1 MADFS
6 DEEETNQNY
15 YKNIKESGGPDMR
28 IDTVETQQGN
38 RGYPWKYARR

>member
-1 MADFS
+1 LADFS

-15 YKNIKESGGPDMR
+15 SQNTKESDGPDMR

-38 RGYPWKYARR
+38 RGYP